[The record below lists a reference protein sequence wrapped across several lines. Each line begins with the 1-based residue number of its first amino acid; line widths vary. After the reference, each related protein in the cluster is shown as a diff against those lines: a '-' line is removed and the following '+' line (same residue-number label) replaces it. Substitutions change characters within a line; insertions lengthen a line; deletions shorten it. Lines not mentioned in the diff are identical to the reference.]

1 MSRRLAT
8 KRRSLKGC
16 IWETPSHSA
25 DAGSSDE
32 AACQHLAAEC
42 RVSPLTARVLISRG
56 VRTAEEAAKFLQP
69 GLHDLHDPF
78 LMADMEKAASILS
91 KVVAQKDPVFVFGD
105 YDVDGLSAAALML
118 RSLHRLGAPVG
129 HYVPHRLNEGYGLNR
144 QAVERAASEGYRVLV
159 AVDAGTSSVE
169 EVKLARALGLQI
181 IVADHHQPGKEL
193 APADALLNPRRPDCA
208 YPFKE
213 LSAVGVAFKLLCG
226 LGEAIGLPAESP
238 HRMLDLVALGTI
250 ADVVPLLGENRALA
264 AIGLRVLSRS
274 KKVGLNALAQAAG
287 LRGSITSYHAAFVL
301 APRLNAAGRLAHGE
315 QALRLL
321 LSRDDQEARALA
333 DSLNELNTQ
342 RQQEEARILQEAE
355 QMLQGI
361 PDLRERRAIVLAS
374 QGWHPGVIGIVASRL
389 LERYHRPTFLIAVA
403 GGVGRGS
410 ARSVP
415 GLSAVEAL
423 GSCCEAIEA
432 AGMSWRY
439 GGHHLAAGFTIPE
452 PAIPVLSETIER
464 RALQQ
469 LSSEDLRPRLRLDAL
484 AEPSELSPRFV
495 TELNRLAPFGCGNP
509 GPILGLSDAVIEAA
523 AAMGAGARHLRLTL
537 KTPAHGAGAPD
548 ARAAVW
554 NAAWFDAPAPALSSV
569 SSLIGKPVDVA
580 FRPEIDE
587 WNSGRTVR
595 LLVEDIAI

>member
-1 MSRRLAT
+1 MSKRLDT
-8 KRRSLKGC
+8 QRRSLKGC
-16 IWETPSHSA
+16 TWEMPA
-25 DAGSSDE
+25 SDE
-32 AACQHLAAEC
+32 AACQRLAAEC
-42 RVSPLTARVLISRG
+42 RISALAARVLMNRG
-56 VRTAEEAAKFLQP
+56 VATANEAAKFLEPAAQ
-69 GLHDLHDPF
+69 HLHDPF
-78 LMADMEKAASILS
+78 LMADMERAVAILRRAVER
-91 KVVAQKDPVFVFGD
+91 KEPVFVFGD

-118 RSLHRLGAPVG
+118 RSLDRLGASVG

-144 QAVERAASEGYRVLV
+144 QAVEKAASEGYRVLV
-159 AVDAGTSSVE
+159 IVDAGTSSVE
-169 EVKLARALGLQI
+169 EVTLARSLGLQV
-181 IVADHHQPGKEL
+181 IVADHHQPGRSL

-208 YPFKE
+208 YPFKD

-226 LGEAIGLPAESP
+226 LGQAIGLPAESP

-250 ADVVPLLGENRALA
+250 ADVVPLLGENRVLA
-264 AIGLRVLSRS
+264 AMGLKLLSRS
-274 KKVGLNALAQAAG
+274 KKVGLSALAATAG

-301 APRLNAAGRLAHGE
+301 APRLNAAGRLAHAE

-333 DSLNELNTQ
+333 DSLNELNVQ

-355 QMLQGI
+355 QTLQKI
-361 PDLRERRAIVLAS
+361 PDLRERRAIVLAA

-389 LERYHRPTFLIAVA
+389 LERYHMPTFLVAVA
-403 GGVGRGS
+403 DGVGRGS

-423 GSCCEAIEA
+423 DSCCQAIEA
-432 AGMSWRY
+432 AGMSWKY

-452 PAIPVLSETIER
+452 PAIPVLSEAIER
-464 RALQQ
+464 CASQK

-484 AEPSELSPRFV
+484 AEPSELSPGSV

-509 GPILGLSDAVIEAA
+509 GPVLGLSGAVVELA
-523 AAMGAGARHLRLTL
+523 AAMGAEARHLRLTL
-537 KTPAHGAGAPD
+537 KTPVQGATAAD
-548 ARAAVW
+548 AKVAAW
-554 NAAWFDAPAPALSSV
+554 NAAWFDAPASALSSI
-569 SSLIGKPVDVA
+569 SSLVGKAVDVA

-595 LLVEDIAI
+595 LLVEDIAV